1 MALPQKKRRIAGLA
15 GVATLLGLLAYG
27 GIAGVVYLNQE
38 ALIFHPTPLPADYRF
53 TLPDVSEVRIPVD
66 GAELSALQLKL
77 PAPKGVVLFLH
88 GNAGNLQS
96 WIGSVD
102 FYRRVNFDL
111 LVIDYRGFGKSGGHI
126 SSEAQLHD
134 DVQRAWQWLAPQYA
148 GKKMVVYGRS
158 LGTGL
163 AAKLASEVQPDLT
176 ILVSPYLSLDAMA
189 RERYPWLPA
198 AINRY
203 PMHSDQWLPAIKRP
217 VLILHGDQDG
227 VIPLGQGQALAK
239 LQPAAKM
246 VVVPGAG
253 HNDLQRFP
261 VYLDAISNTM
271 SAL

>member
-1 MALPQKKRRIAGLA
+1 MTLPQKRRRIAGLA
-15 GVATLLGLLAYG
+15 AVAGLVSLLAYG
-27 GIAGVVYLNQE
+27 GIAGFVYFTQE

-53 TLPDVSEVRIPVD
+53 NLPDVQEVRIPVE

-77 PAPKGVVLFLH
+77 PNPKGVVLFLH

-96 WIGSVD
+96 WVGSVD

-111 LVIDYRGFGKSGGHI
+111 LVLDYRGFGKSSGRI
-126 SSEAQLHD
+126 ASEAQLHE
-134 DVQRAWQWLAPQYA
+134 DVRRSWQWLTPQYA
-148 GKKMVVYGRS
+148 GKKLVVYGRS

-189 RERYPWLPA
+189 RERYPWLPS

-203 PMHSDQWLPAIKRP
+203 PMHSDAWLPAVKRP

-227 VIPLGQGQALAK
+227 VIPLGQGQALAR

-253 HNDLQRFP
+253 HNDLQRFA
-261 VYLDAISNTM
+261 VYLDAISAAMN
-271 SAL
+271 AL